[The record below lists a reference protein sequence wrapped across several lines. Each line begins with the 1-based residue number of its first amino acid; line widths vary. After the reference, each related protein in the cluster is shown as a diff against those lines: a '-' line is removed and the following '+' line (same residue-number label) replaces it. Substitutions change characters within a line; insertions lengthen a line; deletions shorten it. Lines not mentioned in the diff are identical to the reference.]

1 MRQAGLRGITRAKG
15 PPTTIPCREGSGH
28 PPLLTGPFAPSGQIS
43 CGSPT
48 SRTAGR
54 SQAGSTPPSSSTCSA
69 GGSSA
74 GSYPPACAPIWPST
88 RWKRSV
94 DSPARRPPDQRAHPP
109 LGQGS
114 SVRRSA
120 LHPAPR
126 GGRRGRLGR
135 VDRRFLRHS
144 LAEAFN
150 SLFNA
155 ELVRKKRPWKN
166 IDDFE
171 IAVAEYI
178 DWFNHRRLH
187 GGIGTVPPA
196 ELEQQHYRHHH
207 APATAGASLQ
217 TLH

>member
-15 PPTTIPCREGSGH
+15 PPTTIPC
-28 PPLLTGPFAPSGQIS
+28 TGPDTRPCCPGL
-43 CGSPT
+43 
-48 SRTAGR
+48 SRRAARSVVGRRHPVLPDVRRLGLRRLRHRRVQPAGR
-54 SQAGSTPPSSSTCSA
+54 RLAAIHQPAHRSGPRRAGN
-69 GGSSA
+69 G
-74 GSYPPACAPIWPST
+74 
-88 RWKRSV
+88 SV

-155 ELVRKKRPWKN
+155 ELVRNKGPWKN

-207 APATAGASLQ
+207 APATAGASVL